1 MPGHS
6 DFDFQNPTPGMP
18 PTGFGKR
25 KLPPIPAVI
34 AVVVLGFG
42 AYVWFGLPAPPA
54 PRQQAPID
62 EPARPAAAAPVAVA
76 KPPELPALDDS
87 DTLVRERISTLSSN
101 PVLATWLM
109 TEDLARN
116 LVVVLE
122 NTARG
127 LTPSKHL
134 AALKPVGAFRVIR
147 ERNRIILDPLNYG
160 RFSGIVEASASIDP
174 KVAATVYATLKP
186 LLQVAYDELGNQ
198 ESIDVALERALI
210 GLLGAPIVE
219 GDIPLEIGVKGV
231 GFRFVETRLENLT
244 GAQKQ
249 LVRMGPANM
258 RVVQGRLRLFALA
271 IGIQSPRLPAP

>member
-1 MPGHS
+1 MPGYS
-6 DFDFQNPTPGMP
+6 DFDFQNPSPGMP

-25 KLPPIPAVI
+25 KLPPVPAII

-42 AYVWFGLPAPPA
+42 AYVWFGLPSTEP
-54 PRQQAPID
+54 PRQQVPVD
-62 EPARPAAAAPVAVA
+62 EPAKPAAAAPVVVA

-87 DTLVRERISTLSSN
+87 DTFVRERISTLSSN
-101 PVLATWLM
+101 PLLATWLK
-109 TEDLARN
+109 TNGLARN
-116 LVVVLE
+116 LAVVLE

-134 AALKPVGAFRVIR
+134 IALKPTGVFRVVR

-160 RFSGIVEASASIDP
+160 RFTDIVDATGSIDP
-174 KVAATVYATLKP
+174 KVAATVYAALKP

-198 ESIDVALERALI
+198 EAIDVALERALI
-210 GLLGAPIVE
+210 GLLGAPIIE
-219 GDIPLEIGVKGV
+219 GDIPVEIGEKGV
-231 GFRFVETRLENLT
+231 GYRFVETRLENLT

-258 RVVQGRLRLFALA
+258 RVIQGRLRLLALA
-271 IGIQSPRLPAP
+271 LGIQSTRLPAP